1 MKTRVVLLALV
12 LCCACTPAL
21 TGREKGGLLGY
32 ALGSGIGAGIG
43 AAAGDP
49 VLGAVAGGPVG
60 AAVGVEVANRQ
71 RRDQEIAEL
80 RRTLERQQAEITLL
94 REGLRRL
101 GRREWLEP

>member
-1 MKTRVVLLALV
+1 MKTRAALLVLV

-49 VLGAVAGGPVG
+49 VIGAVAGGPVG
-60 AAVGVEVANRQ
+60 AAVGVAVANRHQ
-71 RRDQEIAEL
+71 RDQEIAEL
-80 RRTLERQQAEITLL
+80 RRTLERQQAEMTLL

-101 GRREWLEP
+101 SRRDWLEP